1 MNFKTLQSE
10 MIAAMKAHDKE
21 RKDAISDLVSA
32 VKKLAIDE
40 GKRDE
45 IPDELVDRAILK
57 EMKSV
62 KEQVDT
68 CPESR
73 SDLKEQYQNRYNDM
87 AEFAPKQLDAEE
99 IKKIITEKF
108 SDVIATK
115 NKGLIM
121 KSVMSELKGKADG
134 KLINQV
140 VAELMK

>member
-73 SDLKEQYQNRYNDM
+73 SDLKEQYQNRYNVM
-87 AEFAPKQLDAEE
+87 AAFAPKQLDAEE

-121 KSVMSELKGKADG
+121 KSVMGELNGKADG

>member
-40 GKRDE
+40 EKRDE

-73 SDLKEQYQNRYNDM
+73 SDLKEQYQNRYNVM
-87 AEFAPKQLDAEE
+87 AAFAPKQLDAEE